1 MDFGEK
7 DFWRGG
13 VAFLQ
18 GVFEICSV
26 FTVVNRG
33 EFCGGDVVICGDLMV
48 AISRS
53 KNTPTF

>member
-1 MDFGEK
+1 MDFEEK

-33 EFCGGDVVICGDLMV
+33 EFVVE
-48 AISRS
+48 
-53 KNTPTF
+53 TW